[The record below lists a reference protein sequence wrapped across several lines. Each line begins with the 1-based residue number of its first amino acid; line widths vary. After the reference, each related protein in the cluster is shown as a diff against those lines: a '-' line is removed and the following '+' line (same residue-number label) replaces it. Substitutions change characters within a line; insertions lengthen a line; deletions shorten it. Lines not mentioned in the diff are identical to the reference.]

1 VSGIA
6 ASSLVVLAPVKPGS
20 EQRLLAALAAL
31 GDGEQ
36 GPFAAAPG
44 THFGRF
50 AFVPALQDQD
60 GRPLASQG
68 SFLLMCAD
76 FDTTV
81 WEWSGELCARAGAQL
96 DSVMGHCEGFPGSDD
111 PAAVADY
118 LTRHDARPGFTVPG
132 YRPVT
137 VGEVREKLRLARALR
152 ELAARAQAD
161 GLEGEA
167 LRRAWR
173 EATGR
178 SCSRTFRAT

>member
-6 ASSLVVLAPVKPGS
+6 ASSLVVLAPVRPGS
-20 EQRLLAALAAL
+20 EPRLLEALTAL
-31 GDGEQ
+31 GDGER

-50 AFVPALQDQD
+50 AFVPALKDQD
-60 GRPLASQG
+60 GQPLDSEGA
-68 SFLLMCAD
+68 FLLMCAD
-76 FDTTV
+76 FDTTPR
-81 WEWSGELCARAGAQL
+81 EWARALCEGAGAQF
-96 DSVMGHCEGFPGSDD
+96 DSVMGHCEGFPGSGD

-118 LTRHDARPGFTVPG
+118 LTRHHAAPGFTVPG
-132 YRPVT
+132 YRPVR
-137 VGEVREKLRLARALR
+137 VDEVREKLRLAGALR
-152 ELAARAQAD
+152 GLAGRAQAE

-178 SCSRTFRAT
+178 